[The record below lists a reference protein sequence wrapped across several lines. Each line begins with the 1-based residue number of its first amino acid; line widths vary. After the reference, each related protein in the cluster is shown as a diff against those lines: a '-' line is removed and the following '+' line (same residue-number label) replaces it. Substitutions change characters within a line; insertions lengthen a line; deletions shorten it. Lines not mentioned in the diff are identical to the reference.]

1 MYFLKT
7 LKDEIK
13 STLKNRDIIIL
24 LVGAPIL
31 LTLIFGGV
39 YSNSYVEDIP
49 IAVLDEDNSS
59 MSRMIIQQF
68 DENERFY
75 IQDYAG
81 TREELKR
88 LIEQRKVHM
97 GLYIP
102 IDFYKDVSSG
112 NSKEI
117 LIIVDGTNMIIGNN
131 AYAAAAGIIQT
142 IAAGTQ
148 MKIISAKGMMPQV
161 AENMALAFQFNDR
174 TLYDPRM
181 TYMNYLLLGFVAVF
195 LQQIILSGLG
205 ISVLQDKEHLAQK
218 HTILGI
224 LSKII
229 ACGSIAL
236 LSTSA
241 AVAIAAFVFKVTIR
255 GSVGFSLLMCA
266 LFILAM
272 SGPAIILATFADSK
286 VKLGQIAFMLSLP
299 TFVSC
304 GYVWPIDQMPKI
316 LVNVI
321 KSLWP
326 LIYFARPFDE
336 VLLKGLSV
344 NAIKEPL
351 IQMGIYTVF
360 WLPIA
365 IWILKRKH
373 SALNANIEPSGISS

>member
-205 ISVLQDKEHLAQK
+205 ISVLQDKEHLTQK

-236 LSTSA
+236 LSTSV

-286 VKLGQIAFMLSLP
+286 VKLAQIAFMLSLP

-321 KSLWP
+321 KNLWP

-373 SALNANIEPSGISS
+373 RALNANIEPSGISS

>member
-1 MYFLKT
+1 LYFLKT

-24 LVGAPIL
+24 LVAAPIL
-31 LTLIFGGV
+31 LTLIFGGIYV
-39 YSNSYVEDIP
+39 NSYVEDIP

-59 MSRMIIQQF
+59 MSRMIVQQF

-75 IQDYAG
+75 IQDYAS
-81 TREELKR
+81 TREELKS
-88 LIEQRKVHM
+88 LIEQGKAHM

-102 IDFYKDVSSG
+102 IGFYKDITGG
-112 NSKEI
+112 NSTEVMV
-117 LIIVDGTNMIIGNN
+117 IVDGTNLIIGNN

-142 IAAGTQ
+142 IAAGVQ
-148 MKIISAKGMMPQV
+148 MKVISAKGMVPQV
-161 AENMALAFQFNDR
+161 AESMALAFQFNDR

-205 ISVLQDKEHLAQK
+205 ISILQDREKLAQN
-218 HTILGI
+218 HTVFGVLI
-224 LSKII
+224 KII

-236 LSTSA
+236 LSTST

-255 GSVGFSLLMCA
+255 GSIGLSLLMCMM
-266 LFILAM
+266 FILAV
-272 SGPAIILATFADSK
+272 SGPAIILATFTDNK
-286 VKLGQIAFMLSLP
+286 VKLAQIAFMLSLP
-299 TFVSC
+299 TFISS
-304 GYVWPIDQMPKI
+304 GYVWPIDQMPQV
-316 LVNVI
+316 LVIVI

-336 VLLKGLSV
+336 VLLKGLSM

-351 IQMGIYTVF
+351 MQMGIYTMC
-360 WLPIA
+360 WLSAA
-365 IWILKRKH
+365 IWILNKKCR
-373 SALNANIEPSGISS
+373 LMNMNIE